1 MHRTFCGFNAT
12 MQGSTTLGGRET
24 GTLHTHALHESSKMH
39 RILCLRQRLSA
50 FQLTHHTIAAGGR
63 EKTFGQI
70 AGAISQYT
78 SWTWGQSPLIQR
90 TIVIDA
96 GQGIIHGVSQ
106 QSGGRLQLF
115 TAQHRRWRLFFR
127 GIDDA
132 GVLVGAGEGGGWE
145 LDFGGAK
152 VVLHRDASGWGFFV
166 AFMGRSKLQIRTHR
180 QAQIKS

>member
-1 MHRTFCGFNAT
+1 
-12 MQGSTTLGGRET
+12 
-24 GTLHTHALHESSKMH
+24 MH

-96 GQGIIHGVSQ
+96 GQGIIHGVAQ
-106 QSGGRLQLF
+106 QSGGSLQLF
-115 TAQHRRWRLFFR
+115 TAQHRRWR

-132 GVLVGAGEGGGWE
+132 GVLVGAGEGGG
-145 LDFGGAK
+145 
-152 VVLHRDASGWGFFV
+152 
-166 AFMGRSKLQIRTHR
+166 
-180 QAQIKS
+180 

>member
-1 MHRTFCGFNAT
+1 MHRTFCRFNAT
-12 MQGSTTLGGRET
+12 MQGSTALGGRET

-50 FQLTHHTIAAGGR
+50 FQLTHHAIAAGGR

-78 SWTWGQSPLIQR
+78 SWAWGQSPLIQR

-115 TAQHRRWRLFFR
+115 TAQHGRWRLFFR